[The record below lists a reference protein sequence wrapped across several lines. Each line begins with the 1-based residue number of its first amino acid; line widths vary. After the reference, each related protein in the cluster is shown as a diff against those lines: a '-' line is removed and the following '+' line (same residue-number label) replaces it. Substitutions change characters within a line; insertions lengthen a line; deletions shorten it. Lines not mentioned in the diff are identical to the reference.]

1 MDLKLFFTGSGDDEW
16 TGLIAS
22 KERSLLC
29 SLVVEHENKDD
40 FVLLC
45 SPGSPE

>member
-1 MDLKLFFTGSGDDEW
+1 MDGSHR
-16 TGLIAS
+16 S

-45 SPGSPE
+45 SPGFPESTKENESSL